1 MGGESPLILRKI
13 PQWGIIHSDE
23 VFSKLV
29 GAKKVMGKCWDM

>member
-1 MGGESPLILRKI
+1 MGGGSPLILRKI

-29 GAKKVMGKCWDM
+29 GAKEVMRKGWDV